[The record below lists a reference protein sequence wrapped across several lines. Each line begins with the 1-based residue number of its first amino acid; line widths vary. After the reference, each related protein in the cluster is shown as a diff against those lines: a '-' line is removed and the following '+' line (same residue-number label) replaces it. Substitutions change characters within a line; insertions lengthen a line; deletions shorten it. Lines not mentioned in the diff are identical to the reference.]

1 MNTLEEFKALI
12 AELQDLSSTAS
23 VLGWDQ
29 QTQMPPGG
37 SVTRANQL
45 STLSRIIHQKNTSER
60 MGELLDDLEPK
71 LDTDE
76 SVDGVLVRYVRRD
89 VERRRKLPTEF
100 VAEYTKARAI
110 SGKVWEEARAKNDF
124 ATFRPHVEKMFE
136 YALRIAEYQ
145 GYDEHP
151 YDALLYDFDPGLKTS
166 EVKAV
171 FAQLRQDTVPLVQAI
186 AHKPDAVDY
195 GILERDY
202 DEAKQREFCVEVAK
216 AFGYDFSRGRLDIAP
231 HPFATNFS
239 RDDVRMTTR
248 YDRHYLPMALF
259 GTLHETG
266 HALYEQGT
274 GAELSRTPLARGAW
288 STVHESQSRMWENLV
303 GRSRAFWTHWFP
315 KLQMI
320 FPQQLEGVD
329 AETFYELV
337 NRVRPSL
344 IRVEAD
350 EITYNLHIM
359 LRFEIEL
366 GMIEGT
372 IKASELPEV
381 WNAKMH
387 EYLGVMPPN
396 DAQGVMQDV
405 HWSEGLIGYFPT
417 YSLGNILS
425 VQLLETAR
433 ESLGDLEGQWARGN
447 YAPLLGWLRENVHRY
462 GKRELPPRLIERVTG
477 SGLTAKPYVAYLTR
491 KFGELYSL

>member
-12 AELQDLSSTAS
+12 AELHDLSTTVS

-45 STLSRIIHQKNTSER
+45 STLSRIIHQKNTSAR
-60 MGELLDDLEPK
+60 MGELLDEFEPQFK
-71 LDTDE
+71 DQDSLDA
-76 SVDGVLVRYVRRD
+76 VLVRYVRRD

-100 VAEYTKARAI
+100 VAEYTRARAI
-110 SGKVWEEARAKNDF
+110 SGKVWEEARKTNDF
-124 ATFRPHVEKMFE
+124 KSFQPHLEKMFE

-145 GYDEHP
+145 GYDDHP
-151 YDALLYDFDPGLKTS
+151 YDALLYDFDPGLKTA
-166 EVKAV
+166 EVKTV
-171 FAQLRQDTVPLVQAI
+171 FAQLRQDTVPLVHAI
-186 AHKPDAVDY
+186 AQKPDQVDY
-195 GILERDY
+195 GVLERDY
-202 DEAKQREFCVEVAK
+202 DESRQREFSLDVAK
-216 AFGYDFSRGRLDIAP
+216 AFGYDFSRGRLDIAA

-248 YDRHYLPMALF
+248 YDRHYLPMAMF
-259 GTLHETG
+259 GTFHETG

-274 GAELSRTPLARGAW
+274 GAELARTPLARGAW

-315 KLQMI
+315 RLQSL
-320 FPQQLEGVD
+320 FPQQLEGVN
-329 AETFYELV
+329 AETFYTLV
-337 NRVRPSL
+337 NRVRPSP

-366 GMIEGT
+366 GMIEGNF
-372 IKASELPEV
+372 KAAELPEI
-381 WNAKMH
+381 WNAKMQ
-387 EYLGVMPPN
+387 EYLGITPRN
-396 DAQGVMQDV
+396 DAEGVMQDV

-433 ESLGDLEGQWARGN
+433 KNLGDLEGQWATGD
-447 YAPLLGWLRENVHRY
+447 YAPLLGWLRENIHQH
-462 GKRELPPRLIERVTG
+462 GKRDLPPALIERVTG
-477 SGLTAKPYVAYLTR
+477 SPLTAKPYVDYLTR
-491 KFGELYSL
+491 KFSELYGL

>member
-12 AELQDLSSTAS
+12 AELQDLSSTVA

-45 STLSRIIHQKNTSER
+45 STLSRIIHQLNTSAR
-60 MGELLDDLEPK
+60 MGELLDELEPQ
-71 LDTDE
+71 LGADD
-76 SVDGVLVRYVRRD
+76 SVDGLVMRYVRRD

-110 SGKVWEEARAKNDF
+110 SSKVWEEARAKNDF
-124 ATFRPHVEKMFE
+124 ASFRPHVEKMFE

-171 FAQLRQDTVPLVQAI
+171 FAQLREDTVPLVHAI
-186 AHKPDAVDY
+186 AQKSDQVDY
-195 GILERDY
+195 SILNRDY
-202 DEAKQREFCVEVAK
+202 DESKQREFSVEVAQ
-216 AFGYDFSRGRLDIAP
+216 AFGYDFGRGRLDIAP

-248 YDRHYLPMALF
+248 YDRHYLPMAMF
-259 GTLHETG
+259 GTFHETG

-274 GAELSRTPLARGAW
+274 GAELARTPLARGAW

-303 GRSRAFWTHWFP
+303 GRSRSFWTHWFP
-315 KLQMI
+315 KLQAI

-329 AETFYELV
+329 AEMFYKLV
-337 NRVRPSL
+337 NRVQPSL

-366 GMIEGT
+366 GMIEGKL
-372 IKASELPEV
+372 KASELPEV
-381 WNAKMH
+381 WNAKMQ
-387 EYLGVMPPN
+387 EYLGVTPPDN
-396 DAQGVMQDV
+396 AEGVMQDV

-425 VQLLETAR
+425 VQLLETAHK
-433 ESLGDLEGQWARGN
+433 SLGDLEGQWSKGD
-447 YAPLLGWLRENVHRY
+447 YAPLLGWLRENVHRH
-462 GKRELPPRLIERVTG
+462 GKRELPPALIERATG
-477 SGLTAKPYVAYLTR
+477 SSLSAKPYVAYLTR
-491 KFGELYSL
+491 KFSELYGL

>member
-1 MNTLEEFKALI
+1 MGTLEEFKALI
-12 AELQDLSSTAS
+12 AELHDLSTTVS

-45 STLSRIIHQKNTSER
+45 STLSRIIHQKNTSPR
-60 MGELLDDLEPK
+60 MGELLDELEPQFQAQDT
-71 LDTDE
+71 LDA
-76 SVDGVLVRYVRRD
+76 VLVRYVRRD

-110 SGKVWEEARAKNDF
+110 SGKVWEEARKNNDF
-124 ATFRPHVEKMFE
+124 KSFQPHLEKMFE
-136 YALRIAEYQ
+136 YALRVAEYQ
-145 GYDEHP
+145 GYDDHP

-166 EVKAV
+166 DLKSV
-171 FAQLRQDTVPLVQAI
+171 FAQLRQDTVPLVHAI
-186 AHKPDAVDY
+186 AKKLDQVDY
-195 GILERDY
+195 SVLERDY
-202 DEAKQREFCVEVAK
+202 DEAKQREFSLEVAK
-216 AFGYDFSRGRLDIAP
+216 SFGYDFSRGRLDIAA

-248 YDRHYLPMALF
+248 YDRHYLPMAMF
-259 GTLHETG
+259 GTFHETG

-274 GAELSRTPLARGAW
+274 GPELARTPLARGAW

-315 KLQMI
+315 RLQSL
-320 FPQQLEGVD
+320 FPQQLEGLN
-329 AETFYELV
+329 AETFYKLV
-337 NRVRPSL
+337 NRVRPSP

-366 GMIEGT
+366 GMIEGNL
-372 IKASELPEV
+372 KAAELPEI
-381 WNAKMH
+381 WNAKMQ
-387 EYLGVMPPN
+387 EYLGITPKN
-396 DAQGVMQDV
+396 DAEGVMQDV

-425 VQLLETAR
+425 VQLLEAAR
-433 ESLGDLEGQWARGN
+433 KSLGDLEGQWATGQ
-447 YAPLLGWLRENVHRY
+447 YAPLLGWLRENIHRY
-462 GKRELPPRLIERVTG
+462 GKRDLPPALIERVTG
-477 SGLTAKPYVAYLTR
+477 SPLTAKPYVAYLTR
-491 KFGELYSL
+491 KFSELYSL

>member
-1 MNTLEEFKALI
+1 MSTLEEFKALI

-29 QTQMPPGG
+29 QTQMPLGG
-37 SVTRANQL
+37 SLTRANQL
-45 STLSRIIHQKNTSER
+45 STLSRIIHQKNTSAR
-60 MGELLDDLEPK
+60 MGELLDELEPQFSSQDD
-71 LDTDE
+71 LDA
-76 SVDGVLVRYVRRD
+76 VLVRYVRRD

-100 VAEYTKARAI
+100 VAEITKARAI

-124 ATFRPHVEKMFE
+124 KSFQPHLEKMFE

-166 EVKAV
+166 EVKTV
-171 FAQLRQDTVPLVQAI
+171 FAQLRQDTVPLVHAI
-186 AHKPDAVDY
+186 AQKSDRVDY
-195 GILERDY
+195 SILEREY
-202 DEAKQREFCVEVAK
+202 DETKQREFSLDVAQ
-216 AFGYDFSRGRLDIAP
+216 AFGYDFSRGRLDIAA

-248 YDRHYLPMALF
+248 YDRHYLPMAMF
-259 GTLHETG
+259 GTFHETG

-274 GAELSRTPLARGAW
+274 GSELARTPLARGAW

-303 GRSRAFWTHWFP
+303 GRSLAFWTHWFP
-315 KLQMI
+315 RLQAI
-320 FPQQLEGVD
+320 FPQQLEGLN
-329 AETFYELV
+329 AETFYRLV
-337 NRVRPSL
+337 NRVRPSP

-366 GMIEGT
+366 GMIEGKL
-372 IKASELPEV
+372 KASELPEV
-381 WNAKMH
+381 WNAKMQ
-387 EYLGVMPPN
+387 EYLRITPKN
-396 DAQGVMQDV
+396 DAEGVMQDV

-425 VQLLETAR
+425 VQLLQTAR
-433 ESLGDLEGQWARGN
+433 KDLGDLEGQWATGE
-447 YAPLLGWLRENVHRY
+447 YAPLLGWLREHVHQY
-462 GKRELPPRLIERVTG
+462 GKRDLPPALIERVTG
-477 SGLTAKPYVAYLTR
+477 SPLTAKPYVAYLTR
-491 KFGELYSL
+491 KFSELYGL

>member
-1 MNTLEEFKALI
+1 MGTLEEFKALI
-12 AELQDLSSTAS
+12 AELQDLSSTVS

-37 SVTRANQL
+37 SQTRANQL
-45 STLSRIIHQKNTSER
+45 STLSRIIHQKNTSAR

-71 LDTDE
+71 LASDD
-76 SVDGVLVRYVRRD
+76 SVDGALVRYVRRD

-110 SGKVWEEARAKNDF
+110 SGKVWEEARANNDF
-124 ATFRPHVEKMFE
+124 ATFKPHVEKMFE

-145 GYDEHP
+145 GYDDHP
-151 YDALLYDFDPGLKTS
+151 YDALLYDFDPDLKTS
-166 EVKAV
+166 HVQAV
-171 FAQLRQDTVPLVQAI
+171 FAQLRADTVPLVHAI
-186 AHKPDAVDY
+186 AQKPDRVDY
-195 GILERDY
+195 SILERDY
-202 DEAKQREFCVEVAK
+202 DEAKQREFSVQVAE

-248 YDRHYLPMALF
+248 YDRHYLPMAMF
-259 GTLHETG
+259 GTFHETG

-274 GAELSRTPLARGAW
+274 GAELARTPLARGAW

-315 KLQMI
+315 KLQAI
-320 FPQQLEGVD
+320 FPQQLEGAD
-329 AETFYELV
+329 AETFYKLV
-337 NRVRPSL
+337 NRVKPSL

-366 GMIEGT
+366 GMIEG
-372 IKASELPEV
+372 KLRAAELPEI
-381 WNAKMH
+381 WNAKMQ
-387 EYLGVMPPN
+387 EYLGITPPD

-433 ESLGDLEGQWARGN
+433 QSLGDLESQWANGD
-447 YAPLLGWLRENVHRY
+447 YAPLLGWLRQNVHQR
-462 GKRELPPRLIERVTG
+462 GKLDLPPALIERATG
-477 SGLTAKPYVAYLTR
+477 SPLTAKPYVAYLTR
-491 KFGELYSL
+491 KFTELYGL